1 MNEKVY
7 LIEYSKDTSSVS
19 IEVTVPGVYN
29 LTQIRESGFDV
40 LMETVK
46 NINGWCLKD
55 FWEIT

>member
-7 LIEYSKDTSSVS
+7 LIEYYKGTSTLS

-40 LMETVK
+40 LMEIV
-46 NINGWCLKD
+46 NDINGWCLKD
-55 FWEIT
+55 VLEIT